1 MRRLRVAVLATMVAV
16 AALAAGPAAVSAI
29 SATLFTTSA
38 LDERVNVNNDRIRFK
53 TKDPTDVHV
62 QEVRFAPG
70 DVVDWHDHPGFALIS
85 VKSGTMTFYVG
96 CEAHVTGPGEAMV
109 ESGGP
114 TKAVNEGTTEALFYV
129 TYVVPRG
136 SPRTVPTGPPN
147 CASGDDRDDDDHDG
161 EDDD

>member
-1 MRRLRVAVLATMVAV
+1 MRRLRAALLATAV
-16 AALAAGPAAVSAI
+16 ALAALSAGPPVVSAI
-29 SATLFTTSA
+29 SATLFTSST
-38 LDERVNVNNDRIRFK
+38 LTERVNVNNDRIRLK

-85 VKSGTMTFYVG
+85 VKSGTMTFYMG
-96 CEAHVTGPGEAMV
+96 CEAHVTGPGEATV

-129 TYVVPRG
+129 TYVVPKG
-136 SPRTVPTGPPN
+136 SPRTVPTSPPD
-147 CASGDDRDDDDHDG
+147 CESDGDDDDHD
-161 EDDD
+161 EDDDD

>member
-1 MRRLRVAVLATMVAV
+1 MRRLRAALLAATLAL
-16 AALAAGPAAVSAI
+16 AALAAGPPVVSAI
-29 SATLFTTSA
+29 SATLFTTGV

-62 QEVRFAPG
+62 QEARFAPG

-114 TKAVNEGTTEALFYV
+114 TKAVNEGTTDALFYV

-136 SPRTVPTGPPN
+136 APRTVPTDPPD
-147 CASGDDRDDDDHDG
+147 CESGGDDHDEEDDDD
-161 EDDD
+161 

>member
-1 MRRLRVAVLATMVAV
+1 MRRLRAVLLATTVAL
-16 AALAAGPAAVSAI
+16 AAVAAGPAAVSAI
-29 SATLFTTSA
+29 TATLFTSST
-38 LDERVNVNNDRIRFK
+38 LTERANVNNDRIRFK

-62 QEVRFAPG
+62 QEARFAPG

-136 SPRTVPTGPPN
+136 SPRIVPTDPPN
-147 CASGDDRDDDDHDG
+147 CASGDDVDDDHDG